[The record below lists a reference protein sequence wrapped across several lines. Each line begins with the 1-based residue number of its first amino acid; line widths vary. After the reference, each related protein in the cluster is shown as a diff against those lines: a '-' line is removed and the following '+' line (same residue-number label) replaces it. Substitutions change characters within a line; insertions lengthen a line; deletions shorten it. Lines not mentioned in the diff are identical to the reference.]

1 MRPLR
6 LPIPAWYWIL
16 SHAAITHSLYSMM
29 CKACLRANEQQ
40 LDLVDCS
47 NIFTLPITYKH
58 FVGWLVLLV
67 VWHTHIEW
75 VTCCASQRVCV
86 CVCVRAC
93 MYVCECVHVRECVYM
108 CMRVRMC
115 VFVCVNVCECVC
127 VYVCVCA
134 RVCARVCVCVCVGV
148 CERERANS
156 SKIVETRTNMRVS
169 LTSQSLELVL
179 KPEPP
184 PAVCLLRA
192 CCFTGHAAGARQ

>member
-1 MRPLR
+1 MLRQRISMQVVWMLRNGWIFVNPWNDPKMRVSWITSSPSRPAWNCMRVMRDIRPLC

-75 VTCCASQRVCV
+75 VTCCASQCVCV
-86 CVCVRAC
+86 CVCVC
-93 MYVCECVHVRECVYM
+93 T
-108 CMRVRMC
+108 
-115 VFVCVNVCECVC
+115 
-127 VYVCVCA
+127 CVCA
-134 RVCARVCVCVCVGV
+134 RVCMCVSVC
-148 CERERANS
+148 
-156 SKIVETRTNMRVS
+156 M
-169 LTSQSLELVL
+169 
-179 KPEPP
+179 
-184 PAVCLLRA
+184 
-192 CCFTGHAAGARQ
+192 